1 MLMESAPSFTASS
14 RAAFRAA
21 SLVEPCS
28 SNTFITS
35 SWAWG
40 ATPKK
45 SSPLLPATMP
55 ATWVPWGWAVE

>member
-14 RAAFRAA
+14 RPAFRAA

-28 SNTFITS
+28 SKTFMTRS
-35 SWAWG
+35 CASG